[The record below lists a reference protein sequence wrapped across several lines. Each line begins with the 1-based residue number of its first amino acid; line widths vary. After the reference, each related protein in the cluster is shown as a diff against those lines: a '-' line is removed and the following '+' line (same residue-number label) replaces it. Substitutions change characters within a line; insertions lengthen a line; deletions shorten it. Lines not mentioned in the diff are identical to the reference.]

1 MKIGPE
7 RTERFGESGKA
18 KSSEGEGIGAKTNIG
33 FSWEGEQGGG
43 KAPKKKKKKK
53 KKSARKKKKKGD
65 LEG

>member
-18 KSSEGEGIGAKTNIG
+18 KSSEGEGIGAK
-33 FSWEGEQGGG
+33 
-43 KAPKKKKKKK
+43 KKKKKKK
-53 KKSARKKKKKGD
+53 KTPPKKKKKGD